1 MTRARAGVLVVLVAA
16 AAIRLASWAEIRG
29 GPLPWLH
36 RWTESDMA
44 FFDAWAQ
51 AIVAGDVLGRT
62 TPRPYHTG
70 HAGVARAAHE
80 MLGEPGPFDDAVGR
94 GMWARW
100 LGEHTYYQEPL
111 YAYGLAAV
119 FATAGHRVGAV
130 VLVQAAL
137 GVVTAALVYALATS
151 LFGVA
156 AGLAAGLLAA
166 LYGPE
171 VFHESLLLRDGP
183 VVFVAVATLAAV
195 VAALRSPRPRAWV
208 FACGVLFGL
217 GLLLKSSSA
226 LFSAVAALVIVRR
239 LGRGAWPLAAGLVLV
254 LVPLVARNVV
264 VGAPPLA
271 LAASG
276 PHAFLYYN
284 AADYDPFGG
293 SATSAFAP
301 RIMGT
306 TEGRWL
312 PVVRET
318 IATHRSAGAWLSLV
332 GAKLAAAWHRLEV
345 PDNASYAY
353 WRLEAA
359 YAARFAVEFWVIA
372 PLFVAGMIAGVRRV
386 PAAWLIVLLVVAT
399 LAANALFYTS
409 SRLRLPVAIAM
420 TPLAGLGLS
429 ELVGGVAARRWRRV
443 ALLST
448 ASLVTAL
455 FVLRPPPD
463 GHTGLRVADYG
474 VANEITMHL
483 ARRRAAAGD
492 VAGARALVARRLETE
507 PPALRAASP
516 AEGQS
521 RLSPLDAGVA
531 GSFAQLSALAATLEG
546 GDDASAH
553 AEHARLLRIIARQ
566 YAQMREGARP

>member
-1 MTRARAGVLVVLVAA
+1 MTRARAGLLVVLAVAA
-16 AAIRLASWAEIRG
+16 SIRLASWSEIRG

-44 FFDAWAQ
+44 FFDAWAE
-51 AIVAGDVLGRT
+51 AIDAGDVLGRT

-80 MLGEPGPFDDAVGR
+80 MVGTPGPFDDTVGR
-94 GMWARW
+94 AMWARW

-111 YAYGLAAV
+111 YAYGLAAL

-130 VLVQAAL
+130 VLAQAAL
-137 GVVTAALVYALATS
+137 GVATAGLVYALTTG

-166 LYGPE
+166 LYGPA

-195 VAALRSPRPRAWV
+195 VATLRPPQARVRV
-208 FACGVLFGL
+208 FVCGVLFGV

-226 LFSAVAALVIVRR
+226 LFSAAATLLILRR
-239 LGRGAWPLAAGLVLV
+239 VGRDAWPLAAGLVLV
-254 LVPLVARNVV
+254 LAPLVARNVI

-312 PVVRET
+312 PVVRAT
-318 IATHRSAGAWLSLV
+318 IATHRSVGAWLGLV
-332 GAKLAAAWHRLEV
+332 GAKLAAAWHWLEV

-353 WRLEAA
+353 WRLEAPR
-359 YAARFAVEFWVIA
+359 AAGFAVEFWVIA
-372 PLFVAGMIAGVRRV
+372 PLFVAGLIAGVRRE
-386 PAAWLIVLLVVAT
+386 PAAWLVVLLVAAT

-420 TPLAGLGLS
+420 TPLAGLGLT
-429 ELVGGVAARRWRRV
+429 ELVGSVAARRWHQA
-443 ALLST
+443 ALLSAAT
-448 ASLVTAL
+448 LVTAL
-455 FVLRPPPD
+455 FVLRPAPA

-492 VAGARALVARRLETE
+492 VAGAQALVARRLETE
-507 PPALRAASP
+507 PPALRAANP
-516 AEGQS
+516 AEGES
-521 RLSPLDAGVA
+521 RLPTLDAAVA
-531 GSFAQLSALAATLEG
+531 GSIAQVNELAARLEG
-546 GDDASAH
+546 GAGASAY
-553 AEHARLLRIIARQ
+553 AEHARHLRIIAAH
-566 YAQMREGARP
+566 YARAERP

>member
-1 MTRARAGVLVVLVAA
+1 MTRARAGLLVVLVAA

-51 AIVAGDVLGRT
+51 AIVAGDVLGRV
-62 TPRPYHTG
+62 TPRPYHSG

-80 MLGEPGPFDDAVGR
+80 MLGTPGPFDDAVGR
-94 GMWARW
+94 AMWARW

-111 YAYGLAAV
+111 YAYGLAAL

-137 GVVTAALVYALATS
+137 GVATAGLVCALTTS

-166 LYGPE
+166 LYGPA

-183 VVFVAVATLAAV
+183 VVFAAVATLAAV
-195 VAALRSPRPRAWV
+195 VAALRAPRTRGWV

-226 LFSAVAALVIVRR
+226 LFAAVAAAVIVRR
-239 LGRGAWPLAAGLVLV
+239 FGRRAWPLAAGVLLVLA
-254 LVPLVARNVV
+254 PLVARNVI

-306 TEGRWL
+306 TDGHWL
-312 PVVRET
+312 PVVRGT
-318 IATHRSAGAWLSLV
+318 IATHRSVGAWLGLV
-332 GAKLAAAWHRLEV
+332 GAKLGAAWHWLEV

-353 WRLEAA
+353 WRLEAPR
-359 YAARFAVEFWVIA
+359 AARFAVEFWMIA
-372 PLFVAGMIAGVRRV
+372 PLFVAGVIAVRRA
-386 PAAWLIVLLVVAT
+386 PAAWLTVLLVATT

-420 TPLAGLGLS
+420 TPLAGLGLV
-429 ELVGGVAARRWRRV
+429 ELLGTVAARQWRRAMV
-443 ALLST
+443 LSA

-455 FVLRPPPD
+455 FVLRAPPP
-463 GHTGLRVADYG
+463 GHMGLRVADYG

-507 PPALRAASP
+507 PPALRAVNP
-516 AEGQS
+516 AEGRS
-521 RLSPLDAGVA
+521 RLPALDAAVA
-531 GSFAQLSALAATLEG
+531 GSFAQLSQLAARLEDG
-546 GDDASAH
+546 EGASAH
-553 AEHARLLRIIARQ
+553 AEHARHLRVIAGH
-566 YAQMREGARP
+566 YASAERP

>member
-1 MTRARAGVLVVLVAA
+1 MTGSRAALAAVLLAA
-16 AAIRLASWAEIRG
+16 AAIRVVAWLEVRD

-51 AIVAGDVLGRT
+51 AIVAGDVLGRV
-62 TPRPYHTG
+62 TPRPYHSG

-80 MLGEPGPFDDAVGR
+80 MLGTPGPFDDAVGR
-94 GMWARW
+94 AMWARW

-111 YAYGLAAV
+111 YAYGLAAL

-130 VLVQAAL
+130 VLAQAAL
-137 GVVTAALVYALATS
+137 GVATAGLVCALTTS
-151 LFGVA
+151 FFGVA

-166 LYGPE
+166 LYGPG
-171 VFHESLLLRDGP
+171 VFHESLFLRDGP

-195 VAALRSPRPRAWV
+195 VAALRAPRPRGWA
-208 FACGVLFGL
+208 FFCGVLFGL

-226 LFSAVAALVIVRR
+226 LFAAVAAAVIVRR
-239 LGRGAWPLAAGLVLV
+239 LGRGAWPLAAGVLLVLA
-254 LVPLVARNVV
+254 PLVARNVI

-306 TEGRWL
+306 TDGHWL
-312 PVVRET
+312 PVVRDT
-318 IATHRSAGAWLSLV
+318 IATHRSVGAWLGLV
-332 GAKLAAAWHRLEV
+332 GAKFGAAWHWLEV

-353 WRLEAA
+353 WRVEAPR
-359 YAARFAVEFWVIA
+359 AARFAVEFWMIA
-372 PLFVAGMIAGVRRV
+372 PLFVAGVIAVRRA
-386 PAAWLIVLLVVAT
+386 PAAWLTVLLVATT

-420 TPLAGLGLS
+420 TPLAGLGLV
-429 ELVGGVAARRWRRV
+429 ELLGTVAARQWRRAMV
-443 ALLST
+443 LSA

-455 FVLRPPPD
+455 FVLRAPPP
-463 GHTGLRVADYG
+463 GHMGLRVADYG

-507 PPALRAASP
+507 PPALRAVNP
-516 AEGQS
+516 AEGKS
-521 RLSPLDAGVA
+521 RLPALDAAVA
-531 GSFAQLSALAATLEG
+531 GSFAQLSQLAARLEDG
-546 GDDASAH
+546 EGASAH
-553 AEHARLLRIIARQ
+553 AEHARHLRVIAGH
-566 YAQMREGARP
+566 YASAERP